1 MHAEGGEWVEGRG
14 AVLIC
19 APAPGP
25 ASSIATTQFETALS
39 AGHELVAFF
48 PALDEAIGGAFELAG
63 WIRAAPGESRAA
75 RIVVVEARGEQGPLE
90 ALRRAKDLLP
100 RARPG
105 QPWLDSETAER
116 HPASWV
122 ATEFEEGGLAL
133 LRWTGPGSSPQ
144 AGPIEAAPSPPAP
157 MVGRREEL
165 RELASSWSEVCE
177 AGSRLVLLSGEPGA
191 GKTRLVNEAALEIAM
206 AGGQVL
212 YGAGDEVEGGPYA
225 PFVAALGRARLPEA
239 ELPLSFTELVRGVE
253 KTVARP
259 PSAGLGAERSAPF
272 SAAVQELEQRCRA
285 APTALVIEDL
295 HNCDASSVQLLKHL
309 ATSRDLSRLLIIGT
323 YRHTDLDPES
333 LQAEVLAQLRASPR
347 VSQIELR
354 PLGARSLRGLAASF
368 GVDRSMLDRVAELAT
383 EETAGL
389 PLYACELFRNIAASG
404 SIEAGESV
412 TRPLQILI
420 SSRVRSVGAK
430 VHEHLS
436 VAAVAGTSFDPGVV
450 AAAAGVPPAALAESL
465 QRAERAG
472 LVRSEAPSGDYSF
485 GHALTRRCLYE
496 ELNRSDRGRMHSRI
510 ANAMEDAI
518 RAGEPLEPGRV
529 AQQWELARPRD
540 KARAADWAV
549 RAAEA
554 ALARFDPEAAVRWY
568 ERALELDDRGGPDD
582 AERRCDLLLGL
593 GAAHRLD
600 GSARFRELLLE
611 AARLAI
617 ELDDPTRLAAATL
630 TNSRGFVSAIGE
642 FDRERLAMLELAA
655 GRVEDE
661 SLRPLVLAELALELT
676 FAPERERRR
685 ELAESALAL
694 ARETDDPK
702 LLARV
707 LIRCLIARW
716 EPGNARERI
725 KLGDESIKVGSQL
738 DDPLDLFHGLH
749 WRAAAQIEA
758 GELAAAHRSIQEES
772 RIAAR
777 LGDPTA
783 AWLAVCSRSLRH
795 ALAGRLQEAEA
806 EAEQGATLGRDSDQ
820 PDALPFYAS
829 QIASIRWQQ
838 GRLGELA
845 PLLNAALEHHPGLP
859 GFRSLVALTR
869 LASGDTDGAREVI
882 AVDSA
887 ERFETLPRDP
897 TWFAGV
903 VTYAHVAAELDDE
916 RSADPLHALLQPLL
930 GRLAT
935 TSVSVW
941 GLTDHAVGRLAATL
955 GDGDEAVKL
964 LDRSIHEYARLPTPV
979 WRGQAAVDL
988 ALVLRRLGREPER
1001 ADELLAEARATGERY
1016 GAQLLTSVPTV
1027 GEREERDLAPS
1038 AADRLEA
1045 LDLTNRQREI
1055 LALIARG
1062 MSNAEI
1068 AGELAISP
1076 STVKRH
1082 AEDMFARTGVR
1093 GRKGLMALLYD

>member
-1 MHAEGGEWVEGRG
+1 MQADGGQWQEGRG

-19 APAPGP
+19 APAPAA
-25 ASSIATTQFETALS
+25 ASSIAATQFETMLS
-39 AGHELVAFF
+39 TGNELVAFF
-48 PALDEAIGGAFELAG
+48 PTLGEAIDGAFELAG
-63 WIRAAPGESRAA
+63 WIRTTPAGPAAAS
-75 RIVVVEARGEQGPLE
+75 IVVVGARGDQGPLE
-90 ALRRAKDLLP
+90 ALRHAKGLLP
-100 RARPG
+100 RVRPG
-105 QPWLDSETAER
+105 QPMLDSESAGR
-116 HPASWV
+116 YPAGWV
-122 ATEFEEGGLAL
+122 AIEIVDDGLAL
-133 LRWTGPGSSPQ
+133 LRWAGPGSSPQ
-144 AGPIEAAPSPPAP
+144 TGPIKAAASPPAP
-157 MVGRREEL
+157 IVGRREEL
-165 RELASSWSEVCE
+165 RELASCWSEVCE

-212 YGAGDEVEGGPYA
+212 YGAGDEVEGGPYS
-225 PFVAALGRARLPEA
+225 PFVAALGRARPPEA
-239 ELPLSFTELVRGVE
+239 ELPLSFAELVQGVK

-295 HNCDASSVQLLKHL
+295 HNCDASSVQLLEHL
-309 ATSRDLSRLLIIGT
+309 ATSHDLSRLLIIGT

-333 LQAEVLAQLRASPR
+333 LQARVLAQLRASAP
-347 VSQIELR
+347 VSHIELR
-354 PLGARSLRGLAASF
+354 PLGTRSLRGLAASF
-368 GVDRSMLDRVAELAT
+368 GIDRSILDRVAELAAD
-383 EETAGL
+383 ETAGL
-389 PLYACELFRNIAASG
+389 PLYAAELIRNIAANG
-404 SIEAGESV
+404 SIEAGGSV

-420 SSRVRSVGAK
+420 SSRVRGVGAK

-450 AAAAGVPPAALAESL
+450 AAAAEVPSAALAESL

-472 LVRSEAPSGDYSF
+472 LVRSEDPSGEYSF

-496 ELNRSDRGRMHSRI
+496 DLNRSERGRMHSRI
-510 ANAMEDAI
+510 AQAMEKAI

-529 AQQWELARPRD
+529 AQQWELALPRD
-540 KARAADWAV
+540 KARAAKWAV
-549 RAAEA
+549 SAAEA
-554 ALARFDPEAAVRWY
+554 ALARFDPEAAIRWY
-568 ERALELDDRGGPDD
+568 ERALELDDLSGPDD

-600 GSARFRELLLE
+600 GSARFREILLQ

-655 GRVEDE
+655 DRVEDR

-707 LIRCLIARW
+707 LNRCLIARW
-716 EPGNARERI
+716 EPGNARARI
-725 KLGDESIKVGSQL
+725 KLADESIAVGSQL

-749 WRAAAQIEA
+749 WRAAAEVEA
-758 GELAAAHRSIQEES
+758 CDLAAAHRSIQEES

-795 ALAGRLQEAEA
+795 ALAGRLEEAEA
-806 EAEQGATLGRDSDQ
+806 EAEHGAALGRDSDQ

-829 QIASIRWQQ
+829 QIASIRWHQ

-859 GFRSLVALTR
+859 AFRSLVALTR
-869 LASGDTDGAREVI
+869 LASDDPDGAREVV

-903 VTYAHVAAELDDE
+903 VTYAHVAAELDDK
-916 RSADPLHALLQPLL
+916 RSAEALYALLQPLL

-955 GDGDEAVKL
+955 GDGEQAAKL
-964 LDRSIHEYARLPTPV
+964 LDRSIREYARLQTPV

-988 ALVLRRLGREPER
+988 AFVLRRLGREPER
-1001 ADELLAEARATGERY
+1001 ADELLAQARAAGERY
-1016 GAQLLTSVPTV
+1016 GAQLLTRVPTAS
-1027 GEREERDLAPS
+1027 EPEERDFAPS
-1038 AADRLEA
+1038 ATDRLEA
-1045 LDLTNRQREI
+1045 LDLTDRQREI

-1062 MSNAEI
+1062 MTNAEI
-1068 AGELAISP
+1068 AKELAISP
-1076 STVKRH
+1076 RTVKRH